1 MSYFTSFITSLC
13 AACIMIGALHM
24 ISPDGAMG
32 KSVKYILSLI
42 FIVSM
47 IASAAF
53 SVRNFDWDTDYTMP
67 EIQSDESLQ
76 ATAARYVY
84 AAALKNAGINFNE
97 ITVCT
102 DKSDSGSIIISKVI
116 IYSDCEAAKIRV
128 ALGAVAE
135 NYEVEIINE

>member
-1 MSYFTSFITSLC
+1 
-13 AACIMIGALHM
+13 MIGALHM
-24 ISPDGAMG
+24 ICPDGVMG

-42 FIVSM
+42 FIAAV
-47 IASAAF
+47 IASASF
-53 SVRNFDWDTDYTMP
+53 SIKNFDWDIDYGIP
-67 EIQSDESLQ
+67 AAESGDSMQ
-76 ATAARYVY
+76 VAAAEYVY
-84 AAALKNAGINFNE
+84 AAALKSAGINFSE

-116 IYSDCEAAKIRV
+116 IYSDCESAKIKE

>member
-24 ISPDGAMG
+24 ICPDGAMG

-42 FIVSM
+42 FIVSV
-47 IASAAF
+47 IAAASF
-53 SVRNFDWDTDYTMP
+53 NIQNFDWNTDYAVP

-76 ATAARYVY
+76 SASARYVY
-84 AAALKNAGINFNE
+84 SAALKSAGINFRE

-102 DKSDSGSIIISKVI
+102 DKSESGSIIISKVI
-116 IYSDCEAAKIRV
+116 IYSDCDAAKIRV

-135 NYEVEIINE
+135 NLEVEIINE